1 MNERQFFSE
10 IALPSFRQ
18 AFRQVG
24 KDMELFEIKILGSQ
38 RRKNINRVPVIEKMT
53 HAHQADAVV
62 SHGGLQVVLFEC
74 ASPDTKDT
82 DKSFLDHYK
91 LARDLKDTWIYN
103 IETLIKNGR
112 EPPKGLS
119 VYGVQVAGNRME
131 LYSLDFKGC
140 FRLQE
145 LAVITLPTRLDSFQM
160 CFSNLVQ
167 TSFNFAKHVRNELN
181 LWDSAPALLQAKK
194 RKAERALRLL
204 PITNTTP
211 IKGKKVKISQDD
223 EDFFP

>member
-10 IALPSFRQ
+10 VALPSFRK
-18 AFRQVG
+18 AFRQIG

-38 RRKNINRVPVIEKMT
+38 RRKNINRTPMVEKVI
-53 HAHQADAVV
+53 HSHQADAVV
-62 SHGGLQVVLFEC
+62 SHGGLQIVLFEC
-74 ASPDTKDT
+74 APPNTNDA
-82 DKSFLDHYK
+82 DKPFLDHYK

-103 IETLIKNGR
+103 VEALIKDGR

-145 LAVITLPTRLDSFQM
+145 LAIIKLPAQLDNFQVN
-160 CFSNLVQ
+160 FKNLVQ
-167 TSFNFAKHVRNELN
+167 TSFNFANLVKDELDR
-181 LWDSAPALLQAKK
+181 WDSAPTLIQAKK
-194 RKAERALRLL
+194 RKAERAIGLL
-204 PITNTTP
+204 PKTNATP
-211 IKGKKVKISQDD
+211 TKVKKTRISQDD
-223 EDFFP
+223 EDL